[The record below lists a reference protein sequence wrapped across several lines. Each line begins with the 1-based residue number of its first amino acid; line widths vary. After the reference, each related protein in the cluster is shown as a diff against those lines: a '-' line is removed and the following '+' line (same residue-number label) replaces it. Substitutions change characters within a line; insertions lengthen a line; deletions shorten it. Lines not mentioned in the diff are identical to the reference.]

1 MLLHSFWSII
11 FWALHA
17 CYFSCT
23 QISCN
28 MSCQCCLRNSDSQ
41 FLDVRCAYAHL
52 YSCHSMDA
60 ADAAVL
66 KSQCAQVETWADCL
80 PEEWYREQH
89 RCENRKSQMNAV
101 HIVMFIVLCVQVS
114 PKNPL
119 MPDAWCSTSRT
130 ATIYGET
137 LFTYLISNSGECPSL
152 LDVRDSIVRYGYL
165 VAGALH
171 V

>member
-1 MLLHSFWSII
+1 LLLHSFWSII